1 MSTALQHLASLELTA
16 KRRKYPNVNEQY
28 LVKPRFRV
36 KETNS
41 LTQAVKRCLELHG
54 CYVTR
59 IQSQGQWNPALQRF
73 TRSTTSRG
81 TADLHAVINGQHVS
95 IEIKWGK
102 DKLSAKQKQTAKQV
116 EAAGGIYLTV
126 KDYETFWAWFEQH
139 APELVKTI
147 GGQTV

>member
-1 MSTALQHLASLELTA
+1 MSTALQHLASLELA
-16 KRRKYPNVNEQY
+16 EKRRKYPNVNERY
-28 LVKPRFRV
+28 LVKSRFRV
-36 KETNS
+36 RDTNS

-59 IQSQGQWNPALQRF
+59 IQSQGQWNPDLQRF

-102 DKLSAKQKQTAKQV
+102 DKPSARQKETAKQV
-116 EAAGGIYLTV
+116 EAAGGVYLVV

-139 APELVKTI
+139 ASQLIKTA
-147 GGQTV
+147 GGQPI